1 MRIIFISKNI
11 LFGIYNI
18 HSIRVCV
25 HKKMIESISKIRV
38 RFGETDGMG
47 IAYHGNYFHWF
58 EVARIDLLDHI
69 GVTYKSLEKEGY
81 ILPVLEAQA
90 KYHRSAFFDD
100 RLIITAQIQPFS
112 RLKLSIHY
120 QIKSSNTLICQGKTL
135 HAFLD
140 SKSHKPTKPP
150 KRFLDALAKKGI
162 ISSHQPDSHD

>member
-1 MRIIFISKNI
+1 
-11 LFGIYNI
+11 
-18 HSIRVCV
+18 
-25 HKKMIESISKIRV
+25 MIESITKIRV

-100 RLIITAQIQPFS
+100 RLLITAQTQPFS